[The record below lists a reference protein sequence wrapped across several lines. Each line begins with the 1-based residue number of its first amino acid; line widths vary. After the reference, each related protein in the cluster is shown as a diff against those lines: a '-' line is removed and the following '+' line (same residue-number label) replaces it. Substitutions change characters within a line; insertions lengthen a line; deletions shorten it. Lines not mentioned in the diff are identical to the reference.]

1 MSLTSIPYLLLV
13 FFAVI
18 VYYLVSQRMQPWV
31 LLAVSLFFYSTFD
44 LRYFIF
50 LGFSILTSY
59 FITIQMQREE
69 EKGKKRRLTLVTGEG
84 AYPFL
89 NRLLDELREKC
100 DNYKIRVIPVKNDF
114 FGGTVNVAGLLT
126 GQDIERCLQR
136 EDLGECVLLPGVTL
150 RQQEDVF
157 LADMSLQQLAGRL
170 GVPVIPVPNSGYALL
185 DAIIGRNEEIG

>member
-157 LADMSLQQLAGRL
+157 LDDMSLQQLAGRL

>member
-1 MSLTSIPYLLLV
+1 MENGVGLLTSLKSE
-13 FFAVI
+13 FEDA
-18 VYYLVSQRMQPWV
+18 
-31 LLAVSLFFYSTFD
+31 LFT
-44 LRYFIF
+44 
-50 LGFSILTSY
+50 LT
-59 FITIQMQREE
+59 EE

-157 LADMSLQQLAGRL
+157 LDDMSLQQLAGRL